1 MCAFQSSRSGN
12 VTGVSPRKSERIM
25 NLAICLLM
33 ARRFIEKSQIR
44 QVVEGY
50 HDLSDA
56 AFERTFERDKDEL
69 RAMGVPVE
77 TGSNNPLF
85 PDEVGYRIRRKD
97 FELPAIE
104 FTPAETAALG
114 LAATVWESATQAE
127 QAVTAL
133 AKLRASGVD
142 PDPARLDALAPSIGA
157 REPAFAS
164 IWEATISRTPV
175 SFGYKGELRR
185 VEPWAMTYRRGA
197 WYLLGRD
204 RDKGEPR
211 MFKVARVDAA
221 AARLGRPG
229 GYAVPE
235 LDLEA
240 AWASLEP
247 SQPDA
252 EVLLAIRP
260 GRAADLR
267 RRGRPAEPGAE
278 APVGYEAL
286 SVSYA
291 RAGDLV
297 GEVCAHGADV
307 LVLAPAEVRAAVLA
321 ELRAMAGSAP

>member
-1 MCAFQSSRSGN
+1 
-12 VTGVSPRKSERIM
+12 M

-50 HDLSDA
+50 HGLTGA
-56 AFERTFERDKDEL
+56 AFERTFERDKDDL
-69 RAMGVPVE
+69 RSMGVPVE

-85 PDEVGYRIRRKD
+85 PDEVGYRINRMD

-104 FTPAETAALG
+104 FNPAETAALG

-142 PDPARLDALAPSIGA
+142 PDPARLTGLAPSIGA

-164 IWEATISRTPV
+164 IWEATADRVPIR
-175 SFGYKGELRR
+175 FGYRGEPRR
-185 VEPWAMTYRRGA
+185 IEPWAMTYRRGA
-197 WYLLGRD
+197 WYLLGHD
-204 RDKGEPR
+204 RDKGEAR

-221 AARLGRPG
+221 VERIGRSG
-229 GYAVPE
+229 SYTVPDV
-235 LDLEA
+235 DLEA

-247 SQPDA
+247 RQPDA
-252 EVLLAIRP
+252 EAVLAIRP
-260 GRAADLR
+260 GRAPELR
-267 RRGRPAEPGAE
+267 RRGRPASPEQAVPT
-278 APVGYEAL
+278 GYEAL
-286 SVSYA
+286 AVSYA
-291 RAGDLV
+291 RSGDLV

-307 LVLAPAEVRAAVLA
+307 LVLAPEQVRQAVLA
-321 ELRAMAGSAP
+321 RLTAVAGRSA